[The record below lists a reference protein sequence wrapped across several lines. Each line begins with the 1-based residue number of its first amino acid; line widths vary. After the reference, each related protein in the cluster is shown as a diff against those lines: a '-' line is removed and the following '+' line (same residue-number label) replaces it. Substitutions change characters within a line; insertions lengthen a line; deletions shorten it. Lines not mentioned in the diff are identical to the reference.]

1 MGKGP
6 FWREYAQHPFGRL
19 KTAFIAQLLA
29 DEKILRKRP
38 ANPTSTLSNTRH
50 THSMTPETLRWVG
63 VAAAMIAAAVV
74 WTIVIVVALHVS
86 QTVLNTLEMIV
97 ELAAISPG

>member
-1 MGKGP
+1 
-6 FWREYAQHPFGRL
+6 
-19 KTAFIAQLLA
+19 
-29 DEKILRKRP
+29 
-38 ANPTSTLSNTRH
+38 
-50 THSMTPETLRWVG
+50 MTPETLRWVG
-63 VAAAMIAAAVV
+63 IAAAMIAAAVV